1 MADPPKVSSNTPKRF
16 KATKVMST
24 VISTRKIGFWKG
36 ALQLAVPPAACT
48 AKATPA
54 KTKNDAN
61 TPAP

>member
-1 MADPPKVSSNTPKRF
+1 MAEPPNVSSNTPNRF
-16 KATKVMST
+16 RATKVIST
-24 VISTRKIGFWKG
+24 VIRTRNTGFWNG

-54 KTKNDAN
+54 KTRNDAS